1 MYEYALL
8 PHLNIFSFD
17 LLDYHYE
24 EIHIFQEISTEIYL
38 LSNRASWTRI
48 SDEFLMSTK
57 NSSGETVQEA
67 LVDNRL
73 KNN

>member
-24 EIHIFQEISTEIYL
+24 EIHIFSENFDHNLPIVKQGILNGYL
-38 LSNRASWTRI
+38 GRI
-48 SDEFLMSTK
+48 LNVYKEFVRRDRPRSP
-57 NSSGETVQEA
+57 G
-67 LVDNRL
+67 
-73 KNN
+73 

>member
-24 EIHIFQEISTEIYL
+24 EIRIFSENFDHNFGRHL
-38 LSNRASWTRI
+38 GRVPWTN
-48 SDEFLMSTK
+48 
-57 NSSGETVQEA
+57 NSSGVTVQEA

>member
-24 EIHIFQEISTEIYL
+24 KIHIFSENFDHNLPIVNQGILDGYVGQIIRPE
-38 LSNRASWTRI
+38 
-48 SDEFLMSTK
+48 
-57 NSSGETVQEA
+57 
-67 LVDNRL
+67 
-73 KNN
+73 